1 MANFENFHQ
10 VNFSY
15 CADKLN
21 NSPTA
26 LCCPHLSSCISNTLL
41 TPLTHATTFSWP
53 PHVENYTAA
62 TAANLDGQSWT
73 DQAAQNAQ
81 APIQGSNAS
90 GKAVTALS
98 YANEFDAGSA
108 LGGDG
113 SIAASS
119 ITHPPLMTMTTF
131 LQHQHAITR
140 AAPTSPMTAATR
152 PMSTTSVAATM
163 HLTAAAVTTH
173 STAMAV
179 TMHSTAAAA
188 GLKHPYDPGGNYPN
202 NENDDNYF
210 VYDPGGD
217 HLNNTS
223 NSSCTNITHNTVA
236 CSLIS
241 TAHNNTLVPHY
252 ELVHTHLI
260 FNATPLSSTD
270 NQPFLPSPYLQCT
283 DATQQPSIQ
292 DVMTVAATSKQS
304 EEAVEMVM

>member
-1 MANFENFHQ
+1 MKANTPSIPVVIIEMNNSCWNCRIEQ
-10 VNFSY
+10 D
-15 CADKLN
+15 ATGAMLN
-21 NSPTA
+21 NVEQHMTGHHLWPTSKISTKLIFLIVLTDQTTVPLHRAVLTSHLKCFCSP
-26 LCCPHLSSCISNTLL
+26 PLL
-41 TPLTHATTFSWP
+41 TRTTTFSQP
-53 PHVENYTAA
+53 PHVENYAA
-62 TAANLDGQSWT
+62 TTNLDGQSRT

-81 APIQGSNAS
+81 APIQGSNALGS
-90 GKAVTALS
+90 AVTALS
-98 YANEFDAGSA
+98 CANEFDAGSS

-119 ITHPPLMTMTTF
+119 ITHPPLTTMTTF

-163 HLTAAAVTTH
+163 HLTAAA
-173 STAMAV
+173 
-179 TMHSTAAAA
+179 A

-202 NENDDNYF
+202 NENNDNYF

-252 ELVHTHLI
+252 ERV
-260 FNATPLSSTD
+260 P
-270 NQPFLPSPYLQCT
+270 
-283 DATQQPSIQ
+283 
-292 DVMTVAATSKQS
+292 
-304 EEAVEMVM
+304 